1 LFGARPLKRVIQN
14 KVQNAV
20 AKQILAGEL
29 KEGDT
34 VIIERVKDDF
44 AVKKG

>member
-1 LFGARPLKRVIQN
+1 
-14 KVQNAV
+14 V
-20 AKQILAGEL
+20 AKKILSGEV

-44 AVKKG
+44 AVKKA